1 MLGGES
7 DSGMRVPGTRG
18 RGRHC
23 ARIAW
28 EELVIDNFGGT
39 ILWPGS
45 DEYLLAATA
54 YGRVGSPRLVARPER
69 AADVAAAIAY
79 ARAEGLTLSVR
90 SGGHSPMNINDGGM
104 VLDLSRIRAVE
115 LLAGDRVRLGSGA
128 VWGAVAENLQQYDL
142 AVSSGDTYTVG
153 VGGLTLGGGIG
164 WLVRQQGLAI
174 DSLREAEVVLTNGDT
189 VTANATSEPELFWAL
204 RGGGGNF
211 GVVTRFTFQA
221 QPLRGVVAG
230 TIDVEPTHLAATL
243 RDWRDVMRGSI
254 ELLNSTVLATPEF
267 GPEMPAQTR
276 VLVCFGGA
284 DEDAARS
291 AIQPLLSLPGVTG
304 NDVELKLF
312 GEVFDEPSAAPGSIR
327 IVDRNGFASDF
338 DDGLIAR
345 LTTAQAGF
353 GEAVLM
359 VRYLR
364 GAFNRVPADATAFAH
379 RDAEAFVSSAAFL
392 PPDAPDDQEQRII
405 DGWSFVA
412 EKLSGTYGNFRL
424 RPEPDVLS
432 LMYPPATAARLQL
445 AKRRYDPDNVLA
457 HNLNIVPWGH
467 PLPPAR

>member
-7 DSGMRVPGTRG
+7 DSGGAIHRALMGG
-18 RGRHC
+18 
-23 ARIAW
+23 
-28 EELVIDNFGGT
+28 EERVIDGFMGT

-45 DEYLLAATA
+45 DEYLMAATA
-54 YGRVGSPRLVARPER
+54 YGRVGSPSLVARPVS

-90 SGGHSPMNINDGGM
+90 SGGHSPMNTNDGGM
-104 VLDLSRIRAVE
+104 VLDLSRIREVE
-115 LLAGDRVRLGSGA
+115 VLDNNRVRLGSGA
-128 VWGAVAENLQQYDL
+128 VWGTVAQELQPYDL

-174 DSLREAEVVLTNGDT
+174 DSLLSAEVVLTSGAI
-189 VTANATSEPELFWAL
+189 VTASEASEPELFWAL

-221 QPLRGVVAG
+221 HPLRGVVAG
-230 TIDVEPTHLAATL
+230 TIHVQPTDLAGTL
-243 RDWRDVMRGSI
+243 RGWRDVMRASP

-267 GPEMPAQTR
+267 GPEMPAQAR

-284 DEDAARS
+284 DLAEAMM
-291 AIQPLLSLPGVTG
+291 AIRPLLALSGVTG
-304 NDVELKLF
+304 DDVELKLF
-312 GEVFDEPSAAPGSIR
+312 VEVFDEPSAPPGSIR
-327 IVDRNGFASDF
+327 IVDRNGFATDF

-345 LTTAQAGF
+345 LTTAQASF
-353 GEAVLM
+353 GDAVLM

-392 PPDAPDDQEQRII
+392 PPDAPDEEEQRIL
-405 DGWSFVA
+405 DAWSFVA
-412 EKLSGTYGNFRL
+412 EKLTGTYGNFRL
-424 RPEPDVLS
+424 RAEPDVLS
-432 LMYPPATAARLQL
+432 LMYPPATAARLQM
-445 AKRRYDPDNVLA
+445 AKRRYDPENVLA
-457 HNLNIVPWGH
+457 HNLNIVPWAH
-467 PLPPAR
+467 PLPPAY